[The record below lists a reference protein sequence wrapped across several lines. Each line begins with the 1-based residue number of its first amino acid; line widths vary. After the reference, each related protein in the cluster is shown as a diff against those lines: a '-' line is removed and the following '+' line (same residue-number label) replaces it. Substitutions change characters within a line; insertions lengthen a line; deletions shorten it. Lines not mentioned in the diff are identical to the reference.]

1 MNFDSL
7 AFDTHFDHIFSND
20 MLEPFLDQQAPGCS
34 PHVADTGDFPWL
46 EGNEMFTSY
55 SDETSAFAQ
64 LGYDGQGFSDG
75 YGALTSNGFTTSPRM
90 SAPVAEIGSVSDL
103 FCGTSS
109 AGVMDTVEITSAE
122 LDHYRALI
130 DYSRI
135 PHLTKPILVYLFFTA
150 FCKQVP
156 LVHSSTWSME
166 DKPDM
171 LTRAMQA
178 CGALFVKTE
187 RANNFISET
196 LACKRDTLIKEF
208 VSKS

>member
-1 MNFDSL
+1 MSTPFDMNFDSL

-135 PHLTKPILVYLFFTA
+135 RSSDQLELCLF
-150 FCKQVP
+150 
-156 LVHSSTWSME
+156 
-166 DKPDM
+166 
-171 LTRAMQA
+171 
-178 CGALFVKTE
+178 
-187 RANNFISET
+187 
-196 LACKRDTLIKEF
+196 
-208 VSKS
+208 